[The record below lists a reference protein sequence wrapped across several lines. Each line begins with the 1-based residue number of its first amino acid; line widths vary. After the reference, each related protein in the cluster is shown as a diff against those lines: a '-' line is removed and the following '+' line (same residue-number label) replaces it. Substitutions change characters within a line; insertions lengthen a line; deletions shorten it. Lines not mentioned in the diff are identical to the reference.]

1 MNKIQSYNE
10 IIYDSRPVKYTEFI
24 SDKYNLIHQELY
36 LDALNK
42 AISDYIKFNNQYEN
56 INEFKQNVNIVEVKN
71 NEYWQPSYTIW
82 RTKIYPYKILT
93 KGQFADEHKIPNSK
107 YIESDNPGAM
117 SLEYWWNMYQKFE
130 DKNINNIK
138 ISNDNLNDYVLINLN
153 YVTGI
158 ATLRSKLTYKEIE
171 VPFEYL
177 DENIDIDDSM
187 LLDHTF
193 GALWKNKY
201 GNE

>member
-1 MNKIQSYNE
+1 
-10 IIYDSRPVKYTEFI
+10 
-24 SDKYNLIHQELY
+24 
-36 LDALNK
+36 
-42 AISDYIKFNNQYEN
+42 
-56 INEFKQNVNIVEVKN
+56 
-71 NEYWQPSYTIW
+71 
-82 RTKIYPYKILT
+82 
-93 KGQFADEHKIPNSK
+93 
-107 YIESDNPGAM
+107 M